1 MARFDTPGRVA
12 FRISTPSGRVTVDT
26 WGEPGVDVEV
36 TALRGDDGS
45 RQAAAETRI
54 EAKERGSLHEILVE
68 VPKREGRFGIF
79 GRSAEIGIAIRC
91 PEGADVDV
99 TTHSSDVEGRGPL
112 GDVTVKS
119 ASGDVSVGDVRQLL
133 FNTASG
139 DLSAGAVAGVLT
151 TKSASGDVDVR
162 SVGGPA
168 TVSTVSGDVRIGGT
182 DEDATLNSVSGDID
196 LQAAGAGGARQRGLG
211 RRQRRR
217 PAGPRALDRRAVGER
232 HDALRPRRRGPAT
245 CRRGRGAGR
254 APGPHGQR
262 RRPHLALRRARSLA
276 RPGEN
281 RRCGS

>member
-12 FRISTPSGRVTVDT
+12 FRISTPGGRVTVDT

-79 GRSAEIGIAIRC
+79 GRSPEIGIAIRC

-99 TTHSSDVEGRGPL
+99 TTHTSDVEGRGPL
-112 GDVTVKS
+112 GDVAVKS

-182 DEDATLNSVSGDID
+182 AEDATLNSVSGDID
-196 LQAAGAGGARQRGLG
+196 LQAAGAGVRVS
-211 RRQRRR
+211 
-217 PAGPRALDRRAVGER
+217 AVSG
-232 HDALRPRRRGPAT
+232 DVNVA
-245 CRRGRGAGR
+245 
-254 APGPHGQR
+254 
-262 RRPHLALRRARSLA
+262 A
-276 RPGEN
+276 RPGLALWIDAQSVSGTMHSDLDVADLPPADAGETPVEL
-281 RRCGS
+281 RVRTVSGDVRISRSGAPVR